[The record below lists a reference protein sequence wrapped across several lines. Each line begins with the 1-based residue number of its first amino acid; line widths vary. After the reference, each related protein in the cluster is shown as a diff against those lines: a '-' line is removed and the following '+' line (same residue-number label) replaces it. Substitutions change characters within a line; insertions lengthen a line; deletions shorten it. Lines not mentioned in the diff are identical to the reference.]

1 MLREEYSVATK
12 VDVVTISTDEYAGL
26 IRAAA
31 QLDVILTMGAYT
43 PDALCMAIAR
53 ERNIER
59 SEG

>member
-1 MLREEYSVATK
+1 MLREDYSVVAK
-12 VDVVTISTDEYAGL
+12 ADVVTISIDEYADL

-43 PDALCMAIAR
+43 PDALCRAIAR

>member
-1 MLREEYSVATK
+1 MLREDYSVVTK
-12 VDVVTISTDEYAGL
+12 ADVVTISPDEYADL

-31 QLDVILTMGAYT
+31 QLDAILILSGSSKNPLYE
-43 PDALCMAIAR
+43 AIAR